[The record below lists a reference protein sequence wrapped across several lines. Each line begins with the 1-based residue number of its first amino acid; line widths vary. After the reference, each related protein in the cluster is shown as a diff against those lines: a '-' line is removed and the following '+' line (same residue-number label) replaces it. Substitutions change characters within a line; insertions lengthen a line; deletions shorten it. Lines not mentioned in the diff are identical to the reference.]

1 MVTPGIS
8 LERLLADLNELAK
21 IGERP
26 GEGRTRLALTDED
39 HRGRRLLMS
48 KMAEAGLEVRVDKV
62 GNIIGRRRG
71 LDQSLPAVGFGSH
84 IDTVPN
90 AGMFDGCL
98 GVLAGL
104 EVVRTLNEESITTRH
119 PLELISFSNEEGV
132 RYPLM
137 TGSRVATGDLQ
148 LEEAYKQADSSGITY
163 LEALRKGHPN
173 LEELAEPVRR
183 RGELK
188 AWVELHIE
196 QGPVL
201 DSRKI
206 SVGVVEA
213 IAGISQWLLEIN
225 GRSGHAGTTP
235 MNFRKDPVIGVS
247 RIALEINRMAMEEGA
262 GVFGTVGIVRT
273 YPSAINV
280 IANRAEMSI
289 DFRDISP
296 QRLNDSRRKI
306 LSYIENTL
314 GKLGLT
320 YTIKERARLEPTP
333 MSKKVVDAILEAVD
347 KTGVSY
353 SMIPSGAVHDT
364 QNMARITDVGMIFVP
379 SRDGISHAPDEWT
392 EPKDI
397 KAGGDVL
404 LHTILEL
411 AS

>member
-104 EVVRTLNEESITTRH
+104 EVVRTLNEERMTTRH

-148 LEEAYKQADSSGITY
+148 LEEAYRQADSAGITY
-163 LEALRKGHPN
+163 LEALRRGHPN
-173 LEELAEPVRR
+173 FEELAEPVRR

-201 DSRKI
+201 DSGKI

>member
-1 MVTPGIS
+1 MGAPGIS

-104 EVVRTLNEESITTRH
+104 EVVRTLNEERITTRH

-173 LEELAEPVRR
+173 FEELAEPVRR

-306 LSYIENTL
+306 LSYIEDTL

>member
-1 MVTPGIS
+1 MGVLEIS
-8 LERLLADLNELAK
+8 LERLLSDLYELAK
-21 IGERP
+21 IGETQ
-26 GEGRTRLALTDED
+26 GQGRTRLALSDED
-39 HRGRRLLMS
+39 HRARRLLIS
-48 KMAEAGLEVRVDKV
+48 KMVDAGLEVRVDKV

-71 LDQSLPAVGFGSH
+71 VEDNLPVVAFGSH

-104 EVVRTLNEESITTRH
+104 EVIRTLNQNNIPTRH

-137 TGSRVATGDLQ
+137 TGSRVAAGSLQ
-148 LEEAYKQADSSGITY
+148 LDEAYGQTDSSGITY
-163 LEALRKGHPN
+163 LEALKSGHPN
-173 LEELAEPVRR
+173 VENLAEPLRR
-183 RGELK
+183 HGEIK

-201 DSRKI
+201 DSEKI
-206 SVGVVEA
+206 SIGIVEA

-235 MNFRKDPVIGVS
+235 MTFRRDPVIGAS
-247 RIALEINRMAMEEGA
+247 KIALEINRLAREKGS
-262 GVFGTVGIVRT
+262 GVFGTVGIIRT

-289 DFRDISP
+289 DLRDISP
-296 QRLNDSRRKI
+296 QRLNESRREI
-306 LSYIENTL
+306 LSYIEDTL
-314 GKLGLT
+314 SGLGLT
-320 YTIKERARLEPTP
+320 YSTRERARLEPTP
-333 MSKKVVDAILEAVD
+333 MSKTVMDSIMEAVNR
-347 KTGVSY
+347 TGVSY
-353 SMIPSGAVHDT
+353 RMIPSGAVHDT
-364 QNMARITDVGMIFVP
+364 QNMARITDVGMVFVP

-392 EPKDI
+392 EPTDI
-397 KAGGDVL
+397 KAGADVL